1 MSLPGSTRRAV
12 ICSNSSWYLSNF
24 RSETIRA
31 LLEDGWEVVALAP
44 EAEFAAERFGV
55 GRDRSVVAGL
65 GVDPAPSVS
74 ATAFAAERGLTRP
87 YVVCVGRLDP
97 SKGTDLLVEAH
108 RAYRDRHPDG
118 ADLVLVGRGE
128 LELPAYPWLTVT
140 GFVDDLEK
148 HRAIAGAAVVAVPSP
163 YESLSISQLDAW
175 NHARPTLA
183 NAASPVLVG
192 QSRRAGGGLW
202 FADADEYATML
213 DFLVS
218 NPALADAIGRQGRAC
233 VDRDYGW
240 DTVGAIW
247 RDAVNRVVEGPG
259 SPPVSG

>member
-1 MSLPGSTRRAV
+1 PLVADRSILVPTLHDEPPARLAV
-12 ICSNSSWYLSNF
+12 F
-24 RSETIRA
+24 DAVFDAAR
-31 LLEDGWEVVALAP
+31 VVVFNTP
-44 EAEFAAERFGV
+44 EEAEFAAERFSV
-55 GRDRSVVAGL
+55 GSDRSVVAGL
-65 GVDPAPSVS
+65 GVDPAPTVS

-108 RAYRDRHPDG
+108 RVYRDRHPDG
-118 ADLVLVGRGE
+118 ADLVLVGRGD
-128 LELPAYPWLTVT
+128 LELPALPWLTVT

-148 HRAIAGAAVVAVPSP
+148 HRAIAGAAVVALPSP

-213 DFLVS
+213 DFLVA

-233 VDRDYGW
+233 VGRDYGW